1 MHAHT
6 PTPGLAQL
14 TAAGPQ
20 ALLASAST
28 NTATKAARRHWQRG
42 VDLARTAQWPAA
54 ARAFRRAADAAPA
67 DALHWINLAN
77 ALRHGGDLEQAL
89 AAARRCL
96 ALEPDNAV
104 GLRLLADCLGQ
115 LHRYEEAVR
124 AHEALQANGVREPD
138 AMLQHGQMLQA
149 LRRHR
154 DAIDVLLQTAAL
166 KPQMVQAHALLATSF
181 RDLAMQH
188 EAIEC
193 LKTVLALDPDNLQA
207 LAHVN
212 YERRHV
218 CDWSTLDADVRQLS
232 HRILLQPEGLAKV
245 MTVFSLLSLPLA
257 PELLLKAARSEALA
271 ATVNVRPLPAV
282 PVGSRSGRVV
292 LGLLSYDFHEHPVS
306 QLLVEVLE
314 TIDRGHF
321 EVVLYA
327 SGRDDGSALRQRLMR
342 AADRFIDVRGVSD
355 AQAAQRM
362 RDDGVDLLLDLQGH
376 TRGHRQGIL
385 ARRPAPV
392 QAAFLG
398 YPGSSGAEFID
409 YLVSDPLVTPLELA
423 PNYSEQIAQ
432 LPLCLQPNGRWR
444 PLPQPMTRAQ
454 AGLPEDA
461 FVMCAFNHTYKI
473 LPEAFDVWCAVM
485 RDVPNAVLWLKETN
499 GQLHANVRG
508 EAAARG
514 VDAGRIVFAKA
525 VPYAEH
531 FSRLAQADLFV
542 DTWPYNAHT
551 TCADALWA
559 GLPVVTVYG
568 NPYASRVAASVLNAA
583 GLGELAF
590 ETAHDYHCAILAL
603 AQDPALLA
611 TYRAH
616 LNEQRLALPLF
627 DTPRY
632 TREFEALMLR
642 MVQRWR
648 DGLAP
653 EHLPAQA

>member
-1 MHAHT
+1 MHAT
-6 PTPGLAQL
+6 AQNL
-14 TAAGPQ
+14 
-20 ALLASAST
+20 T
-28 NTATKAARRHWQRG
+28 NTQRPQTLVPAALNRPVAEAAQRHWQRG
-42 VDLARTAQWPAA
+42 LDLARRAQWPAA
-54 ARAFRRAADAAPA
+54 ARAFRRAADAAPT

-77 ALRHGGDLEQAL
+77 ALRHAGDLDKAL
-89 AAARRCL
+89 SAARRCL
-96 ALEPDNAV
+96 ALEPDHPV

-115 LHRYEEAVR
+115 LHRYDEAVQ
-124 AHEALQANGVREPD
+124 AHEALEESGVREPD
-138 AMLQHGQMLQA
+138 AMLQHGQVLQA

-154 DAIDVLLQTAAL
+154 DAIDVLMQTASL
-166 KPQMVQAHALLATSF
+166 KPQMPQAHALLATSF
-181 RDLAMQH
+181 RDMAMQN

-193 LKTVLALDPDNLQA
+193 LKTVLALDPGNLQA

-218 CDWSTLDADVRQLS
+218 CDWQALDADVQELS

-271 ATVNVRPLPAV
+271 ATVSVRPLPPV
-282 PVGSRSGRVV
+282 PVGSRSGRAV

-306 QLLVEVLE
+306 QLLVEMLE
-314 TIDRGHF
+314 TIDRSLF

-327 SGRDDGSALRQRLMR
+327 SGRDDDSALRQRLLR
-342 AADRFIDVRGVSD
+342 AADQFIDVRGSSD

-362 RDDGVDLLLDLQGH
+362 RDDGVDLLIDLAGH

-392 QAAFLG
+392 QVAFLG
-398 YPGSSGAEFID
+398 FPGSSGADFID
-409 YLVSDPLVTPLELA
+409 YLVGDPLVTPLELA
-423 PNYSEQIAQ
+423 PHYSEMIAQ

-454 AGLPEDA
+454 AGLPDDA
-461 FVMCAFNHTYKI
+461 FVLCAFNHTYKI

-485 RDVPNAVLWLKETN
+485 REVPSAVLWLKQTN
-499 GQLHANVRG
+499 GQLHANVRR

-514 VDAGRIVFAKA
+514 VVAERIVFAKA
-525 VPYAEH
+525 VSYAEH
-531 FSRLAQADLFV
+531 FSRLALADVFV

-568 NPYASRVAASVLNAA
+568 NTYASRVAASVLNAA

-611 TYRAH
+611 GYREH
-616 LNEQRLALPLF
+616 LTEQRLVLPLF

-632 TREFEALMLR
+632 TREFEALLLR
-642 MVQRWR
+642 MVKRWR

-653 EHLPAQA
+653 AHLPAGA

>member
-1 MHAHT
+1 MSH
-6 PTPGLAQL
+6 AQL
-14 TAAGPQ
+14 FSTSRPRAPIPPAA
-20 ALLASAST
+20 A
-28 NTATKAARRHWQRG
+28 ATSSVAFMSPVAGRHWQRG
-42 VDLARTAQWPAA
+42 LELARSQQWPAA

-96 ALEPDNAV
+96 ALEPDHPM

-124 AHEALQANGVREPD
+124 AHEALEASGVREPD

-149 LRRHR
+149 LRRHH
-154 DAIDVLLQTAAL
+154 DAIDVLMQAAAL
-166 KPQMVQAHALLATSF
+166 KPQMVQVHALLATSF
-181 RDLAMQH
+181 RDMAMQH

-193 LKTVLALDPDNLQA
+193 LKTVLALDPGNLQA
-207 LAHVN
+207 QSHLN

-218 CDWSTLDADVRQLS
+218 CDWSVLDQEVQALAD
-232 HRILLQPEGLAKV
+232 RISLQPDGLARV

-271 ATVNVRPLPAV
+271 ATAGVRPLPVVAA
-282 PVGSRSGRVV
+282 GSRSGRVV
-292 LGLLSYDFHEHPVS
+292 LGMLSYDFHEHPVS

-314 TIDRGHF
+314 TLDRGQF
-321 EVVLYA
+321 ELRLYA
-327 SGRDDGSALRQRLMR
+327 SGRDDGSALRQRLVR
-342 AADRFIDVRGVSD
+342 AADHFVDVRGMSD
-355 AQAAQRM
+355 AQAAQRI

-398 YPGSSGAEFID
+398 FPGSSGAEFID
-409 YLVSDPLVTPLELA
+409 YLVGDPLVTPLELA
-423 PNYSEQIAQ
+423 PHYSEHIAQ

-454 AGLPEDA
+454 AGLPDDA
-461 FVMCAFNHTYKI
+461 FVLCAFNHTYKI
-473 LPEAFDVWCAVM
+473 LPQAFDVWCAVM
-485 RDVPNAVLWLKETN
+485 REVPNAVLWLKETN
-499 GQLHANVRG
+499 GQLHANVRR
-508 EAAARG
+508 EAQARG
-514 VDAGRIVFAKA
+514 VAGERIVFAKA
-525 VPYAEH
+525 VSYADH
-531 FSRLAQADLFV
+531 FSRLAQANLFV

-568 NPYASRVAASVLNAA
+568 NTYASRVAASVLNAA

-603 AQDPALLA
+603 AQDAALLA
-611 TYRAH
+611 TYRRH
-616 LNEQRLALPLF
+616 LNVQRLALPLF

-648 DGLAP
+648 DGLEPAQ
-653 EHLPAQA
+653 LPAT